1 MPLRRQA
8 LLLGAKPPCPA
19 RGCGRPGLCN
29 LPARQRQPVPPGLAG
44 CQTEGKARQSVKRI
58 AGLFACAGRQSG
70 RAQAGRLPA
79 LARLLALYA
88 FLGCHIF
95 FSNRLLTKI
104 RLTSWATTTPP
115 STTAGNT

>member
-19 RGCGRPGLCN
+19 RGCGRPSLCN
-29 LPARQRQPVPPGLAG
+29 LPAGLAG
-44 CQTEGKARQSVKRI
+44 CQTEGKARQSFLRI
-58 AGLFACAGRQSG
+58 AGLFAC
-70 RAQAGRLPA
+70 AGRLPA

>member
-29 LPARQRQPVPPGLAG
+29 LPAGLAG
-44 CQTEGKARQSVKRI
+44 CQTEGKARQSFLRI

-88 FLGCHIF
+88 FLGCYIF
-95 FSNRLLTKI
+95 FSNRLLTKT

>member
-29 LPARQRQPVPPGLAG
+29 LPAGLAG
-44 CQTEGKARQSVKRI
+44 CQTEGKARQSFLRI
-58 AGLFACAGRQSG
+58 AGLFAC
-70 RAQAGRLPA
+70 AGRLPA

-104 RLTSWATTTPP
+104 RLTTWATTTPP

>member
-29 LPARQRQPVPPGLAG
+29 LPAGLAG
-44 CQTEGKARQSVKRI
+44 CQTEGKARQSFLRI
-58 AGLFACAGRQSG
+58 AGLFAC
-70 RAQAGRLPA
+70 AGRLPA

>member
-29 LPARQRQPVPPGLAG
+29 LPAGLAG
-44 CQTEGKARQSVKRI
+44 CQTEGKARQSFLRI
-58 AGLFACAGRQSG
+58 AGLFAC
-70 RAQAGRLPA
+70 AGRLPA

-95 FSNRLLTKI
+95 FSNRLLAKI

>member
-1 MPLRRQA
+1 MPLR
-8 LLLGAKPPCPA
+8 LLERKAACPA

-29 LPARQRQPVPPGLAG
+29 LPARQRQPVPAGLAG
-44 CQTEGKARQSVKRI
+44 CQTEGNARQSFLRI

-104 RLTSWATTTPP
+104 RLTSWATTTPL

>member
-1 MPLRRQA
+1 MP
-8 LLLGAKPPCPA
+8 K
-19 RGCGRPGLCN
+19 
-29 LPARQRQPVPPGLAG
+29 
-44 CQTEGKARQSVKRI
+44 
-58 AGLFACAGRQSG
+58 AGRRFWLCAARRCFWGQSCLPRPRLRPPRLVQPAG
-70 RAQAGRLPA
+70 RACGLPNRGKSPAILFTDCRAFCMRRAQAGRLPA

>member
-1 MPLRRQA
+1 MPKAGRRFWLCAARRCFWGQSCLPRPRLR
-8 LLLGAKPPCPA
+8 PPRLVQPPA
-19 RGCGRPGLCN
+19 
-29 LPARQRQPVPPGLAG
+29 GLAG
-44 CQTEGKARQSVKRI
+44 CQTEGKARQSFLRI

>member
-29 LPARQRQPVPPGLAG
+29 LPAGLAG
-44 CQTEGKARQSVKRI
+44 CQTEGKARQSFLRI
-58 AGLFACAGRQSG
+58 AGLFAC
-70 RAQAGRLPA
+70 AGRLPA

-88 FLGCHIF
+88 FLGCHSF

>member
-29 LPARQRQPVPPGLAG
+29 LPAGLAC
-44 CQTEGKARQSVKRI
+44 CQTEGKARQSFLRI
-58 AGLFACAGRQSG
+58 AGLFAC
-70 RAQAGRLPA
+70 AGRLPA

>member
-19 RGCGRPGLCN
+19 RGCGRPGLYN
-29 LPARQRQPVPPGLAG
+29 LPAGLAG
-44 CQTEGKARQSVKRI
+44 CQTEGKARQSFLRI
-58 AGLFACAGRQSG
+58 AGLFAC
-70 RAQAGRLPA
+70 AGRLPA

>member
-1 MPLRRQA
+1 MPKAGRRFCLCAARRCFWGQSRPA
-8 LLLGAKPPCPA
+8 PPA
-19 RGCGRPGLCN
+19 AAAA
-29 LPARQRQPVPPGLAG
+29 LPAGLAG
-44 CQTEGKARQSVKRI
+44 CQTEGKARQSFLRI
-58 AGLFACAGRQSG
+58 AGLFAC
-70 RAQAGRLPA
+70 AGRLPA

>member
-1 MPLRRQA
+1 MPKAGRRFWLCAARRCFWGQSCLPRPRLRPPRLVQPA
-8 LLLGAKPPCPA
+8 GRACGLPNRGKSPAILL
-19 RGCGRPGLCN
+19 
-29 LPARQRQPVPPGLAG
+29 
-44 CQTEGKARQSVKRI
+44 RI

-70 RAQAGRLPA
+70 RVQAGRLPA